1 MLKSMKSKEI
11 LGIGR
16 LLLNVGGVTVG
27 LISALVSTVRKV
39 FFSAEVASSNQE
51 RRLHDSDLIGEFNH
65 RTGRLDAG
73 VDPYGW
79 YDED

>member
-1 MLKSMKSKEI
+1 MLDFMKETRTSK
-11 LGIGR
+11 IGK
-16 LLLNVGGVTVG
+16 LLLNVGGVVVG
-27 LISALVSTVRKV
+27 LVSALFSTAREV
-39 FFSAEVASSNQE
+39 FLSAEVATTNQE

-79 YDED
+79 YDKD

>member
-1 MLKSMKSKEI
+1 MKKHKISAVGKLM
-11 LGIGR
+11 LGIS
-16 LLLNVGGVTVG
+16 GVAVG
-27 LISALVSTVRKV
+27 LVSALFGTFREMLS
-39 FFSAEVASSNQE
+39 SAELETNHE
-51 RRLHDSDLIGEFNH
+51 RQLHDSDLMGEYNH

>member
-1 MLKSMKSKEI
+1 MKRNAI
-11 LGIGR
+11 LRAGQ
-16 LLLNVGGVTVG
+16 LLLNVGGVALG
-27 LISALVSTVRKV
+27 LVSALLGTFREI
-39 FFSAEVASSNQE
+39 FFSAEIEPNQE
-51 RRLHDSDLIGEFNH
+51 RRVHDSDFMGEFNH

>member
-1 MLKSMKSKEI
+1 MLVLMKRNTTLK
-11 LGIGR
+11 IGQ
-16 LLLNVGGVTVG
+16 LLLNVGGFAVG
-27 LISALVSTVRKV
+27 LVSALLGTLRELFVSAK
-39 FFSAEVASSNQE
+39 AEPNQE
-51 RRLHDSDLIGEFNH
+51 RRVHDSDFMGEFNH

>member
-1 MLKSMKSKEI
+1 MLSVMKRNAI
-11 LGIGR
+11 LRAGP
-16 LLLNVGGVTVG
+16 LLLGVGGVVVG
-27 LISALVSTVRKV
+27 LAFALFGTLRELLG
-39 FFSAEVASSNQE
+39 SAELEPNQE
-51 RRLHDSDLIGEFNH
+51 RRLHDSDLMGEFNH

>member
-1 MLKSMKSKEI
+1 MLNFMKETRTSKA
-11 LGIGR
+11 GQ
-16 LLLNVGGVTVG
+16 LLLNVGGVVVG
-27 LISALVSTVRKV
+27 LVSALFSTAREV
-39 FFSAEVASSNQE
+39 FFSAEVAPTNQE

-79 YDED
+79 YDND